1 MLHITIQYFG
11 GRGGK
16 GSGGSRGGGRAGG
29 GSGSSGPSKS
39 DMARQAMEGATASER
54 AYGLMYAM
62 GGTGWSAR
70 DNIVS
75 KAEDLGGDYMT
86 EVRIS
91 TSRKGYFKTE
101 FIYSDGTSRKETY
114 DSVAAVSQAATGF
127 FRRQRKG

>member
-1 MLHITIQYFG
+1 MLKISTQYFG
-11 GRGGK
+11 GRGGA
-16 GSGGSRGGGRAGG
+16 GSGGARGGRAGG
-29 GSGSSGPSKS
+29 GGSSGPSKS
-39 DMARQAMEGATASER
+39 NMARQAMEGATASER

-101 FIYSDGTSRKETY
+101 FIYSDGNSRKETY